1 MKKLYIVCGVAF
13 SGKSTLSKK
22 IADYKKVTLVSQDT
36 LWFEKKKELN
46 LDSDS
51 DEDWDKVLQL
61 SKALVR
67 DILMKGDSVAFDDI
81 SLKYSDR
88 ESLRNLAKECGA
100 ESVLVYLD
108 TPRSVQQER
117 QNKNLET
124 KERHDV
130 PKHLIDWGLEEL
142 EIPQDSEKAFIFRP
156 ETDITDWLNK
166 LP

>member
-1 MKKLYIVCGVAF
+1 MKKLYILCGLAF
-13 SGKSTLSKK
+13 SGKSILSKK
-22 IADYKKVTLVSQDT
+22 IADYKKATLVSQDK
-36 LWFEKKKELN
+36 LWFEKEKELN
-46 LDSDS
+46 LDWDS
-51 DEDWDKVLQL
+51 DEDWERVLQL
-61 SKALVR
+61 SKMVVR
-67 DILMKGDSVAFDDI
+67 DTLMEGNSVVFDDI

-100 ESVLVYLD
+100 EPVLVYLD

-130 PKHLIDWGLEEL
+130 PEHIINWGLAEL
-142 EIPQDSEKAFIFRP
+142 EIPQESEKAFIFKP
-156 ETDITDWLNK
+156 ESNVADWLAH